1 MATEISKI
9 MTIID
14 NNSEKLNNGDYL
26 NICNLLMNLRE
37 KIIPSKSVP
46 DTDLRIDEIRRLR
59 GEFWRYMS
67 DERKI
72 DVLLDEIE
80 ITDISYF
87 MTNLNLKELQQM
99 YLEEHNKL
107 DVSIGEQVRFLNVLY
122 DRAMRNHNLW
132 IQNQINEHERILW
145 GNSI

>member
-1 MATEISKI
+1 MTTEISQI

-14 NNSEKLNNGDYL
+14 NNTENLNNGDYL
-26 NICNLLMNLRE
+26 NICNLLMSLRE
-37 KIIPSKSVP
+37 KVEPSKIIQP
-46 DTDLRIDEIRRLR
+46 IHDQTNLRINEIRRLR
-59 GEFWRYMS
+59 GEFWRYMT

-72 DVLLDEIE
+72 DALLDAIE

-107 DVSIGEQVRFLNVLY
+107 DVSIGEQVRFLNILY
-122 DRAMRNHNLW
+122 DRTLMNHNLW
-132 IQNQINEHERILW
+132 IQNQINEHEFYI
-145 GNSI
+145 